1 MNEPYCFVS
10 ILFYVPPHV
19 HVQHAV
25 EKTKEGKVA
34 LRLSRAQK
42 SVLGLLLYIATTTT
56 QYSTLSSVCFCV
68 SNSELNKTG
77 ISRLPSV

>member
-34 LRLSRAQK
+34 LRLSWTQK
-42 SVLGLLLYIATTTT
+42 SVLGLLLYIATTT

-77 ISRLPSV
+77 TSRLPSV

>member
-34 LRLSRAQK
+34 LRLSQAQK
-42 SVLGLLLYIATTTT
+42 KCPWTSTVYSYYYYSIFYTQFCLLLC
-56 QYSTLSSVCFCV
+56 QQQ
-68 SNSELNKTG
+68 
-77 ISRLPSV
+77 